1 MNPTDELS
9 GAPTVK
15 DYEAFL
21 KEELRDPELAAAYL
35 AAAREDGSPDAV
47 RLALR
52 SVAGAQG
59 GDDAAADERPADD
72 ASPAP

>member
-1 MNPTDELS
+1 MIPTDESL
-9 GAPTVK
+9 GLPAVK
-15 DYEAFL
+15 DYEDFL
-21 KEELRDPELAAAYL
+21 HEQLRDPELAAAYL

-52 SVAGAQG
+52 SVAGAHG
-59 GDDAAADERPADD
+59 GADAAADERPADD